1 MTATEHEATAGSAAT
16 SPAAT
21 PPGYPAPR
29 VSPTLLARLAGR
41 SFTVADRPGRDVRSP
56 ATGEPFGQVPHATAE
71 DTSAAFAAARAAQA
85 AWAQRPVKERAAVLL
100 RFAGLVLDRQ
110 DEVLDLIQLEN
121 GKARRH
127 AFEEVADVAQ
137 TCRYYA
143 RTAPGA
149 LKPKRRTGAVPGL
162 TLVREHHHPKG
173 VVGII
178 SPWNYP
184 LTLGISDAL
193 PALVAGNAVVAKPDS
208 ATPFTALWA
217 ATLLDEAGLPPRLLN
232 IVTGS
237 GAELGPTIIDNSDFL
252 MFTGSTATGRGIAA
266 RAAERL
272 VDTSMEL
279 GGKNPLLVLDDAD
292 LDQAVPG
299 ALRASFSNAGQLCI
313 SIERM
318 YVHAS
323 VWDEF
328 TSRLAQGA
336 EDLVVGSTYDYGPE
350 MGSLASRAQLD
361 TVSEHV
367 ADAVGKGATLLAG
380 GKARPELGP
389 WFHEP
394 TIFTDVT
401 PEMTIYADET
411 FGPVVSLYK
420 VASID
425 EAVARAN
432 DTDYGLNAS
441 VWTSD
446 LDKGQE
452 VGARL
457 QAGTVNVNDG
467 YAAAWASVDAPMGGW
482 KASGIGRRH
491 GQHGLLKYTES
502 QTVAVQRLVPTT
514 APRGIGQDRYAAT
527 MTKALKLLQR
537 IPGVK

>member
-1 MTATEHEATAGSAAT
+1 MTATEHAGTDRTADSGAAN
-16 SPAAT
+16 
-21 PPGYPAPR
+21 PAPR
-29 VSPTLLARLAGR
+29 VSADLLEHLAARA
-41 SFTVADRPGRDVRSP
+41 FTVAPREGRDVRSP
-56 ATGEPFGQVPHATAE
+56 ATGEPFAQVPHATAE
-71 DTSAAFAAARAAQA
+71 DAAAAFAAARTAQA
-85 AWAQRPVKERAAVLL
+85 DWARRPVKERAAVLL
-100 RFAGLVLDRQ
+100 RFADLVLDRQ

-143 RTAPGA
+143 RTAPST
-149 LKPKRRTGAVPGL
+149 LKAKRRTGAMPGL

-217 ATLLDEAGLPPRLLN
+217 ATLLDEAGLPDGLLQV
-232 IVTGS
+232 VTGS
-237 GAELGPTIIDNSDFL
+237 GAELGPTLIDSSDFL

-292 LDQAVPG
+292 LDRAVPG
-299 ALRASFSNAGQLCI
+299 ATRAAFSNAGQLCI

-318 YVHAS
+318 YVHEK

-328 TSRLAQGA
+328 TSRLAQA
-336 EDLVVGSTYDYGPE
+336 ANDLVMGSTYDYGPE
-350 MGSLASRAQLD
+350 MGSLVSQAQLE
-361 TVSEHV
+361 TVTEHV

-380 GKARPELGP
+380 GKARPDLGP

-394 TIFTDVT
+394 TVFTDVT

-420 VASID
+420 VSSLD
-425 EAVARAN
+425 EAIERAN
-432 DTDYGLNAS
+432 DTEYGLNAS
-441 VWTSD
+441 VWTGD
-446 LDKGQE
+446 LGRGQE
-452 VGARL
+452 VATRL

-482 KASGIGRRH
+482 KASGVGRRH
-491 GQHGLLKYTES
+491 GAYGLLKYTES
-502 QTVAVQRLVPTT
+502 QTVAAQRLVPTT
-514 APRGIGQDRYAAT
+514 APKGVTQDRYAAV
-527 MTKALKLLQR
+527 MTKALRLMQR

>member
-1 MTATEHEATAGSAAT
+1 M
-16 SPAAT
+16 
-21 PPGYPAPR
+21 
-29 VSPTLLARLAGR
+29 
-41 SFTVADRPGRDVRSP
+41 
-56 ATGEPFGQVPHATAE
+56 
-71 DTSAAFAAARAAQA
+71 
-85 AWAQRPVKERAAVLL
+85 LL
-100 RFAGLVLDRQ
+100 RFADLVLDRQ

-143 RTAPGA
+143 RTAPEA
-149 LKPKRRTGAVPGL
+149 LKAKRRTGAMPGL
-162 TLVREHHHPKG
+162 TLVREHRHPKG
-173 VVGII
+173 VIGII

-193 PALVAGNAVVAKPDS
+193 PALVAGNAIVAKPDS

-217 ATLLDEAGLPPRLLN
+217 ATLLDEAGLPAGLLN

-237 GAELGPTIIDNSDFL
+237 GAELGPTIIDSSDFL

-292 LDQAVPG
+292 LDRAVPG
-299 ALRASFSNAGQLCI
+299 AVRAAFSNAGQLCI

-318 YVHAS
+318 YVHEA

-328 TSRLAQGA
+328 TTRLADA
-336 EDLVVGSTYDYGPE
+336 TRDLVLGSTYDYGPE
-350 MGSLASRAQLD
+350 MGSLVSQGQLD
-361 TVSEHV
+361 TVVDHV
-367 ADAVGKGATLLAG
+367 SDAVAKGATVLAG
-380 GKARPELGP
+380 GKARPDLGP

-394 TIFTDVT
+394 TVFTDVD
-401 PEMTIYADET
+401 PSMTIYADET

-420 VASID
+420 VASVD
-425 EAVARAN
+425 EAVERAN
-432 DTDYGLNAS
+432 DTEYGLNAS
-441 VWTSD
+441 VWTGD
-446 LDKGQE
+446 LDRGQE
-452 VGARL
+452 VATRL

-467 YAAAWASVDAPMGGW
+467 YAAAWASIDAPMGGW

-502 QTVAVQRLVPTT
+502 QTVAAQRLVPTT
-514 APRGIGQDRYAAT
+514 APKGIEQDRYAAV
-527 MTKALKLLQR
+527 MTKALRLMQR